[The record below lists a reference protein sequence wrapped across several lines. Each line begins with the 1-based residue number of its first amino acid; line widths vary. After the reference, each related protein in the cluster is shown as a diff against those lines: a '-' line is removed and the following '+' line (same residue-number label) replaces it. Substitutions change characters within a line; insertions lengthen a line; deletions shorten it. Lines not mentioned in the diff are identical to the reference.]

1 MAGGFQMT
9 IEVKNLAE
17 IQKKLNGSVLY
28 EDEFEAGLDTI
39 EKRMLRGGKARSQ
52 GKKTNTVRSERMHLS
67 RRIATT
73 RRDNN
78 NIREIVPSFGRG
90 AGRRKNPD
98 FNPRVSG
105 SAWRNYQVHAVFKKM
120 APNVVRSII
129 KKINAR
135 WSA

>member
-1 MAGGFQMT
+1 MSGGFQMT
-9 IEVKNLAE
+9 VQVKGLKEIE
-17 IQKKLNGSVLY
+17 KKLNGSVLY
-28 EDEFEAGLDTI
+28 EDEVEDGLTTI

-78 NIREIVPSFGRG
+78 NIREIVPSFGSG
-90 AGRRKNPD
+90 PGRRKNPN

-105 SAWRNYQVHAVFKKM
+105 RKWLDYQIYAVFKKT